1 MKLIRSAFWLG
12 MAFMLIGPHVD
23 LNGSASRFSKS
34 SIAATEHFLGDALN
48 NAPCSSL
55 ECFGTKAVLNVG
67 LAQLSERAIES
78 QQALG
83 TGEAEQHEIML
94 SGGPSGNTPFPQ
106 PRLVRKG

>member
-23 LNGSASRFSKS
+23 LKGSVSQISES
-34 SIAATEHFLGDALN
+34 SIASTEQFLGNALN

-55 ECFGTKAVLNVG
+55 ECFGTKAVLHVG

-83 TGEAEQHEIML
+83 TDEAEQHEIML
-94 SGGPSGNTPFPQ
+94 SEPSGDTPFPQ